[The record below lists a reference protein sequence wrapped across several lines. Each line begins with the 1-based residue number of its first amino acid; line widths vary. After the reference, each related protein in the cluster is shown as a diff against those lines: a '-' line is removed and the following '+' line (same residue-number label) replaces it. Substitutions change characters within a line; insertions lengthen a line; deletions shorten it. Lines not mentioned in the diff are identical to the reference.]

1 VTGAKRRFS
10 VNNYYPKPKYCARLK
25 LYSHF
30 GFAAPAIINS
40 IYCTLHSSGVLLNK
54 DPLTN
59 DLLTKELLTREL
71 FTRVLL
77 KSKTR
82 FLPTDQG
89 DGR

>member
-10 VNNYYPKPKYCARLK
+10 VNNYYPKPKYCAKLK

-40 IYCTLHSSGVLLNK
+40 IYCTLHSSGVLLDK
-54 DPLTN
+54 G
-59 DLLTKELLTREL
+59 LLTKELLTRVL